1 MKTKIFLVVIFAV
14 FAVIPTQLFAQT
26 STTAD
31 ARLFEPITLNKTAEL
46 HFGAMT
52 SPTSD
57 ATCVLSTTGARTVG
71 AAITLINSTSFPV
84 SAATFSVSGALN
96 ATYAITI
103 STATITVSD
112 GAGHSMD
119 IDNLL
124 VKSAN
129 VVGDQA
135 AGYNGKLGTGG
146 GTDIFSIGGTLHV
159 NANQTAAAYSA
170 TFDVSVAYN

>member
-1 MKTKIFLVVIFAV
+1 MKTKNLLLVVFVVI
-14 FAVIPTQLFAQT
+14 AVIPMQLFAQT

-31 ARLFEPITLNKTAEL
+31 ARLFEPISLNKTADL

-57 ATCVLSTTGARTVG
+57 ATCVLSTAGTRTAA
-71 AAITLINSTSFPV
+71 AAITLINSTSYPV
-84 SAATFSVSGALN
+84 SPATFTVTGALN
-96 ATYAITI
+96 ATYAITL
-103 STATITVSD
+103 STATITVTD
-112 GAGHSMD
+112 GSGHSMD
-119 IDNLL
+119 IDNLKVL
-124 VKSAN
+124 SAN

-146 GTDIFSIGGTLHV
+146 GTDIFKIGGTLHV
-159 NANQTAAAYSA
+159 NANQTAASYSA

>member
-1 MKTKIFLVVIFAV
+1 MKTKILLVLVV
-14 FAVIPTQLFAQT
+14 AVIAAIPAKLFAQT

-31 ARLFEPITLNKTAEL
+31 ARLFEPISLTKTAEL

-52 SPTSD
+52 SPTSA
-57 ATCVLSTTGARTVG
+57 ATCTVSTANARTAD

-84 SAATFSVSGALN
+84 SAAAFLVSGALN
-96 ATYAITI
+96 ATYAITL

-112 GAGHSMD
+112 GASHTMD
-119 IDNLL
+119 IDNLKVL
-124 VKSAN
+124 STN
-129 VVGDQA
+129 VVGDQT

-146 GTDIFSIGGTLHV
+146 GTDTFTIGGTLNV
-159 NANQTAAAYSA
+159 GANQTAAAYTA